1 MFIEKDAIDNAITDV
16 GDVKNSTEKASHC
29 VVDIW
34 KTVKERWNKAR
45 ICIHRARQEVV
56 QKKVWEG
63 MSEVAAYLTDVTQH
77 LSICDYVDEN
87 SLEGNGH
94 L

>member
-1 MFIEKDAIDNAITDV
+1 MWFIEKDAIDNAITDV

-45 ICIHRARQEVV
+45 ICIHRA
-56 QKKVWEG
+56 
-63 MSEVAAYLTDVTQH
+63 
-77 LSICDYVDEN
+77 
-87 SLEGNGH
+87 
-94 L
+94 